1 MEGALSGW
9 TPHPTGRLPLWP
21 ITVMMEQGHCS
32 LHLQWCLHPLWLL
45 LSGFTSQWVAPCLWV
60 RCCLDWNEL
69 AHSGNVKLIVS
80 SVTPAGL
87 PCLLCWEPESLVS
100 WAGSGWEER
109 ERVKAPFVWLGRAS
123 GALLAEAGTGLLL
136 GPRGHCQW
144 SRWGVVPDQAHW
156 GVGTWEPEQSWS

>member
-1 MEGALSGW
+1 MLLAS
-9 TPHPTGRLPLWP
+9 PVVLPS
-21 ITVMMEQGHCS
+21 S
-32 LHLQWCLHPLWLL
+32 LIAPVW
-45 LSGFTSQWVAPCLWV
+45 FTSQWVAPCLWV

-100 WAGSGWEER
+100 RAGSGWEER
-109 ERVKAPFVWLGRAS
+109 ERVRAPFVWLGRAS

-136 GPRGHCQW
+136 GPRVTASGPGEVW
-144 SRWGVVPDQAHW
+144 S
-156 GVGTWEPEQSWS
+156 